1 MQLKFQ
7 SKILAA
13 DAGVQQKFVVSFLGS
28 SVAAG
33 HDSMFNESFPIATKP
48 LMEPAF
54 QAAGIELI
62 TRNAAIGN
70 NPCLPYDA
78 CVRVFSGPDADI
90 VHWEQSYNCF
100 GNDAGARVAFEQFI
114 RQSLALPSHP
124 VVVFASSDTPNW
136 KEDKCKEATATV
148 TVTEDETKLLALIDT
163 NPILIPTVN
172 NNQPEFVGGHWGA
185 MTDLFK
191 AYKLAGV
198 QLWNHGHY
206 EVYKCH
212 GPYIP
217 DWGCCSASW

>member
-1 MQLKFQ
+1 MQE
-7 SKILAA
+7 KIIAA
-13 DAGVQQKFVVSFLGS
+13 DQGLQQKFVVSFMGS

-33 HDSMFNESFPIATKP
+33 HDSMFNESFPIATKG

-54 QAAGIELI
+54 KAAGIELV

-78 CVRVFSGPDADI
+78 CVRVFAGPDADI

-100 GNDAGARVAFEQFI
+100 GSDGKARVAFEQFI

-124 VVVFASSDTPNW
+124 VVIFTNSETPNW
-136 KEDKCKEATATV
+136 KEDKCKDAAKTIEV
-148 TVTEDETKLLALIDT
+148 SDDEKKLLALVDT
-163 NPILIPTVN
+163 NPIEIATNLN
-172 NNQPEFVGGHWGA
+172 NKPEWVGVHWSA
-185 MTDLFK
+185 MTELFHN
-191 AYKLAGV
+191 YKLAGI

-206 EVYKCH
+206 EKYKCH